1 MVLLI
6 VCRNQRISTHQKCNK
21 RKLLRKMFNGAFVE
35 WNIPLNIDCTIKV
48 IILTDNFERVLR
60 QHTILF
66 KKDFKGQNDYEEL
79 S

>member
-1 MVLLI
+1 
-6 VCRNQRISTHQKCNK
+6 
-21 RKLLRKMFNGAFVE
+21 VE

-60 QHTILF
+60 QHPILF

>member
-1 MVLLI
+1 
-6 VCRNQRISTHQKCNK
+6 
-21 RKLLRKMFNGAFVE
+21 MFNGAFVE

-48 IILTDNFERVLR
+48 IILTDNFERALR
-60 QHTILF
+60 QYPILF